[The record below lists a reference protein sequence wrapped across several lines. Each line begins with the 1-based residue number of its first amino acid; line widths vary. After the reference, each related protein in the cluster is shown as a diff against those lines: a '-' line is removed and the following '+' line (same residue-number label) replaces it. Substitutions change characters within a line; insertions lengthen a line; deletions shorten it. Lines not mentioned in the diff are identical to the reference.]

1 MKLKTKTEHKKLPK
15 GELSKLRSEPG
26 KSNAYKHK
34 GIKKFAGPSHT
45 YPINDEA
52 HARNALA
59 RAHFAKN
66 PEVIK
71 EKVYKAYPGL
81 KKRKE
86 KKEGK

>member
-1 MKLKTKTEHKKLPK
+1 MKLKTKTEKKKLPK
-15 GELSKLRSEPG
+15 GRLSEIREEPG

-45 YPINDEA
+45 FPVPDLP

-66 PEVIK
+66 PEAIK
-71 EKVYKAYPGL
+71 AKVYKDYPGL

-86 KKEGK
+86 KRGK